1 MGWSKVQWDALMML
15 SQKGVL
21 ERWDGGFW
29 TYKGCPTKYILND
42 RPGGTPVPEWHCGA
56 RTLRVLERD
65 CRVELNEQKGY
76 CRLLSNDEFYAL
88 RENRASKGGIY

>member
-1 MGWSKVQWDALMML
+1 MVL

-29 TYKGCPTKYILND
+29 TYDGAGVIKKQAD
-42 RPGGTPVPEWHCGA
+42 GTRVPEWYCRT

-65 CRVELNEQKGY
+65 CRVELNEQIGY
-76 CRLLSNDEFYAL
+76 CRMLTDGEF
-88 RENRASKGGIY
+88 RERWSRRRKHEAMKGV